1 MFHWGSSRKCCYF
14 SKRFRIQHG
23 CPGLD
28 WLRIFYFFSK
38 IISDEVH
45 MTCQKCSPTR
55 SEEMLFLEKKLKMF
69 RSIRGRGINNC
80 FKKTQHFFRTPREII
95 VACLVTRHH
104 AACIAS
110 EDENVKS
117 LRHTDG

>member
-1 MFHWGSSRKCCYF
+1 LKNNNTS
-14 SKRFRIQHG
+14 
-23 CPGLD
+23 
-28 WLRIFYFFSK
+28 LRIPSGTFLAGL
-38 IISDEVH
+38 ISSHAMV
-45 MTCQKCSPTR
+45 
-55 SEEMLFLEKKLKMF
+55 LEKKLKMF

-95 VACLVTRHH
+95 VACH

>member
-1 MFHWGSSRKCCYF
+1 LKNNNTS
-14 SKRFRIQHG
+14 
-23 CPGLD
+23 
-28 WLRIFYFFSK
+28 LRIPSGTFLAGL
-38 IISDEVH
+38 ISSHAMV
-45 MTCQKCSPTR
+45 
-55 SEEMLFLEKKLKMF
+55 LEKKLKMF